1 MIEILVA
8 IIVVVVVS
16 MLSILGCS
24 YGIQREK
31 YHRRHKE
38 WMAKT
43 KKGNNDGK

>member
-1 MIEILVA
+1 MIIEILVT
-8 IIVVVVVS
+8 IIVVVS